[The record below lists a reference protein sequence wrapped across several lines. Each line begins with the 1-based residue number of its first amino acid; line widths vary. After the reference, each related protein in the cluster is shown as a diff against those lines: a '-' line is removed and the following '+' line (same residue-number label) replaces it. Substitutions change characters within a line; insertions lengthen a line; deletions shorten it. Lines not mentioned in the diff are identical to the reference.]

1 VSFQKTAAV
10 TAIAYYGFTG
20 LSTVLLRSESAA
32 VCGLMP
38 HASVAIIGR
47 ISKLN
52 RCFSLSLMKTRLAVI
67 LLALTAFG
75 GATAQEAEKP
85 PEFASFESGICIFK
99 LQGCELTGPVERA
112 IVFGVTRIFDTY
124 KGGFGFDYPDDYKIK
139 ITIFADKDNFIAY
152 QKKQGKKSLASS
164 AYYSVRFREAVV
176 YWRTSSK
183 KTDDA
188 KKMVGSVYH
197 EASHMLLMTKVPR
210 VPLWINEGLA
220 EYFEGLNVFGDNRR
234 VYLNKHSQRWLTRW
248 AKKGFPIGFEE
259 YLSLSHG
266 EWYKFDE
273 KIKGCNAAYIT
284 GYSLVYF
291 MMSRSNTEIVLKEL
305 LWEFKRQGRKATSV
319 NVVNMHYPG
328 GCERFEQIWHKW
340 ILRAKSY
347 RPLRALRTQVE
358 KSKENTATKTST
370 SENETED
377 SEPPVSQ
384 SPKKN
389 SPPQTTQK

>member
-1 VSFQKTAAV
+1 
-10 TAIAYYGFTG
+10 
-20 LSTVLLRSESAA
+20 
-32 VCGLMP
+32 
-38 HASVAIIGR
+38 
-47 ISKLN
+47 
-52 RCFSLSLMKTRLAVI
+52 MKTRLAVI
-67 LLALTAFG
+67 LLVLTAFG

-85 PEFASFESGICIFK
+85 AEFVSYQSDLCIFK

-124 KGGFGFDYPDDYKIK
+124 KESFGFEYPDDYKIK

-176 YWRTSSK
+176 YWKKYSK

-188 KKMVGSVYH
+188 KKMVGTVYH

-220 EYFEGLNVFGDNRR
+220 EYFDGLNVFGDNRR

-248 AKKGFPIGFEE
+248 AKKGLPIGFEE
-259 YLSLSHG
+259 YLSLSRSK
-266 EWYKFDE
+266 WYKFDE
-273 KIKGCNAAYIT
+273 KIKDCHAAYII

-291 MMSRSNTEIVLKEL
+291 MMSRSNTETVLKEL
-305 LWEFKRQGRKATSV
+305 LWEFKRQGEKANSV
-319 NVVNMHYPG
+319 NVVNIHYPG

-340 ILRAKSY
+340 ILRARPY
-347 RPLRALRTQVE
+347 RPLRALRKQAE
-358 KSKENTATKTST
+358 KSKEDPTTEIKASK
-370 SENETED
+370 NEGQD
-377 SEPPVSQ
+377 LQ
-384 SPKKN
+384 N
-389 SPPQTTQK
+389 SR